1 MMGRAGRPQY
11 EKEGSVVIMCER
23 SKVNK
28 MEYFLEDN
36 FPGNFIKSNFE
47 LNFADNL
54 NNEIS

>member
-1 MMGRAGRPQY
+1 MGRAGRPQY

-47 LNFADNL
+47 FNFADNL